1 MTLGKAFF
9 KCNDCGK
16 FFRAPAAEWGAT
28 AYMVSLSP
36 CPKCGSNHTYP
47 LSPFT
52 LLGPG
57 FYRKIWETIDKQ
69 QNQ

>member
-1 MTLGKAFF
+1 MVSGKAFF
-9 KCNDCGK
+9 KCNNCGK

-28 AYMVSLSP
+28 AYLMPMP